1 MKKELRGSILLLLA
15 TVIWGSAFVFQS
27 MGMDHIGPF
36 AFQAVR
42 CLIATL
48 GLLPIIY
55 LFDRKKSDNK
65 TFLSRW
71 RDKTLW
77 KAGALCAIP
86 LFLAVNFQQVGLV
99 DTDAGK
105 AGFLTAMYIVL
116 VPVLGVFLGQ
126 KLRKNIPIS
135 VLLGCLGL
143 YFLSWAGSGSFH
155 LSDLLLLGCA
165 LAFAFQIQLVD
176 KYAGRVD
183 PLRLNCLQ
191 AFLCGVFTVPFAIFE
206 GGSLRGIADCAVPLI
221 YTGFLSMGIAYSLQI
236 FGQKYLKPAPAALI
250 MSLESVFALLFG
262 WLLLGETLSANES
275 IGCVL
280 VFGAVIISQLPEKR
294 KVYS

>member
-1 MKKELRGSILLLLA
+1 MRKELRGSILLLLA

-36 AFQAVR
+36 TFQAVR
-42 CLIATL
+42 CLIATA
-48 GLLPIIY
+48 GLQPIIY
-55 LFDRKKSDNK
+55 LFDRKKADGK
-65 TFLSRW
+65 TFLARW

-86 LFLAVNFQQVGLV
+86 LFIAVNFQQVGLV
-99 DTDAGK
+99 DTEAGK

-116 VPVLGVFLGQ
+116 VPVLGLFIGQ

-143 YFLSWAGSGSFH
+143 YFLSWAGVGSFRPA
-155 LSDLLLLGCA
+155 DLPLLGCA
-165 LAFAFQIQLVD
+165 LAFAFQILLVD
-176 KYAGRVD
+176 KYAGSID
-183 PLRLNCLQ
+183 PLRLNCVQ
-191 AFLCGVFTVPFAIFE
+191 SFLCGVLTVPFAIWE
-206 GGSLRGIADCAVPLI
+206 GGSLRGIVDCAVPLL

-250 MSLESVFALLFG
+250 MSLESVFSLLFG
-262 WLLLGETLSANES
+262 WLLLGETLSANET
-275 IGCVL
+275 IGCAF
-280 VFGAVIISQLPEKR
+280 VFIAVILSQLPEKQ
-294 KVYS
+294 KV